1 MFDYRGKTALITGAS
16 SGIGEVFARELT
28 RRGMNAILVARSEV
42 KLRSLA
48 TELHDQHDVQ
58 TEVVVADL
66 SLEGAA
72 LVVFEAVQ
80 KLSLAVDLL
89 VNNAGFLNYAPFEK
103 ITPQHD
109 HAQVM
114 LNVTA
119 LVDLSH
125 AFIPGMLARGHGAVL
140 NVASTGA
147 FHPMPYL
154 AVYSGSKAF
163 VLSFSE
169 ALWAEYRHRGL
180 RVLALCPG
188 PTATGALVKQFDDG
202 NASSPGYVITL
213 ALKALEANKS
223 YVIPGLKNYLLSHL
237 IPRLLPRG
245 IVAQILAQVTRPRI

>member
-1 MFDYRGKTALITGAS
+1 MFDYRSRTALITGAS
-16 SGIGEVFARELT
+16 SGIGEAFARELT
-28 RRGMNAILVARSEV
+28 RRGMNAILVARSES

-48 TELHDQHDVQ
+48 AELHNQHHIQ

-72 LVVFEAVQ
+72 LRVFEAVE

-89 VNNAGFLNYAPFEK
+89 VNNAGFLNHAPFEK
-103 ITPQHD
+103 IAPQHD

-119 LVDLSH
+119 LVDLTH
-125 AFIPGMLARGHGAVL
+125 AFIPGMLARGEGAVL
-140 NVASTGA
+140 NVASTGG
-147 FHPMPYL
+147 FHPMPYM

-169 ALWAEYRHRGL
+169 SLWAEYRHRGL

-188 PTATGALVKQFDDG
+188 PTATGVLIKQFADG
-202 NASSPGYVITL
+202 TESSPTDVVTV
-213 ALKALEANKS
+213 ALKALEAKKS
-223 YVIPGLKNYLLSHL
+223 YVIPGLKHYLLAHL
-237 IPRLLPRG
+237 VPRLLPRS
-245 IVAQILAQVTRPRI
+245 IVVQIVERVTRPRA

>member
-1 MFDYRGKTALITGAS
+1 MFDYRGRTALITGAS
-16 SGIGEVFARELT
+16 SGIGEAFARELT
-28 RRGMNAILVARSEV
+28 RRGMNAVLVARSEV

-48 TELHDQHDVQ
+48 AELHDQHHVQ

-72 LVVFEAVQ
+72 LRVFEAVQ
-80 KLSLAVDLL
+80 KLSPAVDLL

-103 ITPQHD
+103 IDPQHD

-114 LNVTA
+114 VNVTT
-119 LVDLSH
+119 LVDLTH
-125 AFIPGMLARGHGAVL
+125 AFIPGMLARGEGAVL
-140 NVASTGA
+140 NVASTAA
-147 FHPMPYL
+147 FHPMPYV

-188 PTATGALVKQFDDG
+188 PTATKVLVKQFDDG
-202 NASSPGYVITL
+202 NTSSPEHVVTV

-237 IPRLLPRG
+237 IPRLLPRS
-245 IVAQILAQVTRPRI
+245 IVARILEQVARPRT